1 MLKPT
6 GNCNHCLENS
16 RLQTGHFEMPHFPC
30 SELQRLDLTHLYQNY
45 SIIRCWCDRRICP
58 QATVTTV
65 WKTPVC
71 KRGVLKCPVSYVL
84 NFRGWIKLIY
94 DKITL
99 IYSVKNAF
107 NPTSEV
113 QNIEN
118 GVFQN
123 APFSNAPF
131 SRQGLQLPLGT
142 FLLTLINIV
151 HSTLDV
157 NIGRNC
163 LSCHWVLADK
173 FNVLL
178 RCKIDE
184 TALRYNTLSLITYF
198 EEKLDILTQN

>member
-1 MLKPT
+1 MYI
-6 GNCNHCLENS
+6 GVAS
-16 RLQTGHFEMPHFPC
+16 SQ
-30 SELQRLDLTHLYQNY
+30 
-45 SIIRCWCDRRICP
+45 CP

-71 KRGVLKCPVSYVL
+71 EQGICKRVTLKCPVSYVL

-123 APFSNAPF
+123 TPFANGHFPK
-131 SRQGLQLPLGT
+131 GDHT
-142 FLLTLINIV
+142 
-151 HSTLDV
+151 
-157 NIGRNC
+157 C
-163 LSCHWVLADK
+163 LWAIS
-173 FNVLL
+173 
-178 RCKIDE
+178 
-184 TALRYNTLSLITYF
+184 
-198 EEKLDILTQN
+198 